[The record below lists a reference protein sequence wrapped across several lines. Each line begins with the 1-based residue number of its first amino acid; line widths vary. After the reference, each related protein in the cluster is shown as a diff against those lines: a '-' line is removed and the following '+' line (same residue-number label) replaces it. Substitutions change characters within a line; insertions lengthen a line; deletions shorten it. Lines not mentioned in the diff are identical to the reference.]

1 MRREVEIAVPP
12 YGLDH
17 HFQGRAVLPAVEA
30 MQALA
35 AQVSE
40 IYPHIDV
47 HHLAAARFEKF
58 LPLTADGPSI
68 RAFCDLSEQP
78 GGAIRAALIT
88 RRIAKTAQMSR
99 SVVHAQMD
107 FGNAGDS
114 LPPLALDLAAALEGP
129 CFKVTPE
136 RIYAQLVP
144 FGSAYRNIV
153 RPLLLTAEGAL
164 AHLQAPDLSPGPL
177 GSPFVLDA
185 AFHAACVWSQRFAG
199 LVAFPV
205 GIARRRILS
214 PTQAGQTYVAR
225 ILPTE
230 PHGPVLRFDAW
241 ILAPDGRAC
250 EVVQG
255 IEMRDVSGGR
265 LQPPDWIRKG
275 EAGEDEPLSLQ
286 PDLMISLIER
296 DTVMAFAD
304 RCLSDLEHQ
313 RMAAMGDRRRT
324 GYLAA
329 RLACKRLARKLSDN
343 DHRTPPRDLE
353 TLAADAVRPVCAKI
367 HGAGALACSVAHDRR
382 FAVAA
387 AGPGALGVDV
397 EQLKAGIEKALH
409 LFASPDERIC
419 AEQFEPGPIH
429 AAIRIWSIKEA
440 VAKALGISLAQA
452 WAQTEV
458 VSVGQRESRFEL
470 RPGSQQCA
478 YHTPI
483 DDHLVTLVQLPDHE
497 AEAGA

>member
-1 MRREVEIAVPP
+1 MRRELEIAVPS
-12 YGLDH
+12 YRLDH

-35 AQVSE
+35 VRASE
-40 IYPHIDV
+40 ACPHIDV
-47 HHLAAARFEKF
+47 HRLGTARFEKF
-58 LPLTADGPSI
+58 LPLTTDGPSI
-68 RAFCDLSEQP
+68 HAFCDLTEMP
-78 GGAIRAALIT
+78 DGTIRAALVT
-88 RRIAKTAQMSR
+88 RRSARTAQMSR

-107 FGNAGDS
+107 FGDAGDS

-144 FGSAYRNIV
+144 FGPAYHNIV
-153 RPLLLTAEGAL
+153 RPLLLTSEGAI

-199 LVAFPV
+199 LLAFPV
-205 GIARRRILS
+205 GIARRRILM
-214 PTQAGQTYVAR
+214 PTQAGESYVAR
-225 ILPTE
+225 IFPKQ
-230 PHGPVLRFDAW
+230 PHGPALRFDAW
-241 ILAPDGRAC
+241 ILASDGRPC

-265 LQPPDWIRKG
+265 LQPPDWIREG
-275 EAGEDEPLSLQ
+275 VPGEDEPLSLRS
-286 PDLMISLIER
+286 DVTISLIER

-304 RCLSDLEHQ
+304 RCLSDLERQ
-313 RMAAMGDRRRT
+313 RMASMGPRRRT

-343 DHRTPPRDLE
+343 DHRTPPRNLE
-353 TLAADAVRPVCAKI
+353 TLAADAVRPVCTKTR
-367 HGAGALACSVAHDRR
+367 GAGAEACSVAHDRR

-387 AGPGALGVDV
+387 AGPAALGVDV
-397 EQLKAGIEKALH
+397 EQLRAGIEKALH
-409 LFASPDERIC
+409 LFASADERIR
-419 AEQFEPGPIH
+419 AEHFESGPVH

-452 WAQTEV
+452 WEQTEV
-458 VSVGQRESRFEL
+458 VAIGHRESRFQL
-470 RPGSQQCA
+470 KTNAQQSA
-478 YHTPI
+478 YHAPI
-483 DDHLVTLVQLPDHE
+483 DDHLVTLVQLHDNATE
-497 AEAGA
+497 AAA

>member
-1 MRREVEIAVPP
+1 MRREVEIAIAP
-12 YGLDH
+12 YGVDH
-17 HFQGRAVLPAVEA
+17 HFLGRAVLPAVET
-30 MQALA
+30 MQTLA
-35 AQVSE
+35 GQVSE
-40 IYPHIDV
+40 AYPHIDV
-47 HHLAAARFEKF
+47 HHIAAARFEKF
-58 LPLTADGPSI
+58 LALTADGPSI
-68 RAFCDLSEQP
+68 RVFCDLSELP

-88 RRIAKTAQMSR
+88 RRNAKTAQMSR

-107 FGNAGDS
+107 FGNAGDP

-144 FGSAYRNIV
+144 FGPAYRNIV

-164 AHLQAPDLSPGPL
+164 AHLQAPDLSSGPL

-205 GIARRRILS
+205 GITRRRILS

-225 ILPTE
+225 IFPTH
-230 PHGPVLRFDAW
+230 PHGAVLRFDAW
-241 ILAPDGRAC
+241 ILASDGRPC
-250 EVVQG
+250 EVLQG

-265 LQPPDWIRKG
+265 LQPPDWIREG
-275 EAGEDEPLSLQ
+275 LAGADEPLSLQ
-286 PDLMISLIER
+286 ADVVISLIER
-296 DTVMAFAD
+296 DTVMTFAD
-304 RCLSDLEHQ
+304 RCLSDLERQ
-313 RMAAMGDRRRT
+313 RMVAMGDRRRN

-343 DHRTPPRDLE
+343 DDRTLPRDLE
-353 TLAADAVRPVCAKI
+353 TLATDAVRPVCPKI
-367 HGAGALACSVAHDRR
+367 HGAGEVACSVAHDRR

-397 EQLKAGIEKALH
+397 ERLRAGIEKTLH
-409 LFASPDERIC
+409 LFASAGERIC
-419 AEQFEPGPIH
+419 AEQFESGPIH
-429 AAIRIWSIKEA
+429 AATRIWSIKEA
-440 VAKALGISLAQA
+440 VAKALDISLAQA
-452 WAQTEV
+452 WTQTEV

-470 RPGSQQCA
+470 RPGVQQCA

-483 DDHLVTLVQLPDHE
+483 DDHLVTLVQLPDYA
-497 AEAGA
+497 AEVGA